1 MREEAFANRP
11 CHPTRP
17 WHERFANG
25 AAGAWDPHPT
35 NPEGDGMEA
44 HDVEAPERHDLCIV
58 GAGLAG
64 LNALAVASEYLA
76 PGGSVLLVDRR
87 ARPGGM
93 WVDTYDYVRL
103 HQPHPLFTAGNIPWT
118 LDQDRNHL
126 ATKQEVLDHLQHCLE
141 VAANRVHVRTLFG
154 WEAGS
159 QEETEQS
166 VRITCRSA
174 DGETRVIEADR
185 LIRASGHAVSPK
197 DPLELSSER
206 VRSVS
211 PDHCDMRDPEMAASD
226 APVWVIGGGKTA
238 MDTAHT
244 LVTTYP
250 GREINLVAGAG
261 TFFMQREEVFPDGA
275 KRWWGGTVMSSLAMG
290 AARRFDGT
298 NATEVNAWI
307 HDTCGTSL
315 VPDPR
320 NFMFGVLSEAETRT
334 IGAGLS
340 RVVTDY
346 LEDVVDRDEQPQ
358 LVLRGGDTI
367 AIEPGSWI
375 VNCTGYL
382 LKETRTDEPAVSA
395 GGNVVSVHTNAATGA
410 VPAGVAYFLTHLMY
424 RGQLHDA
431 PLYELDLGAL
441 RRRAPA
447 DYASALAALELHN
460 LSVILERVPSRVMM
474 NRGVDLDG
482 WYPLPRQML
491 SATRFM
497 ATHRRHRDHSRRCL
511 DRLRERHDIA
521 GGVRG
526 QLVPEG
532 AW

>member
-1 MREEAFANRP
+1 
-11 CHPTRP
+11 
-17 WHERFANG
+17 
-25 AAGAWDPHPT
+25 
-35 NPEGDGMEA
+35 MEA

-141 VAANRVHVRTLFG
+141 VAANRVQVRTLFG

-315 VPDPR
+315 VPNPR

-340 RVVTDY
+340 RVLTDY
-346 LEDVVDRDEQPQ
+346 LEDVVDLDEQPQ

-511 DRLRERHDIA
+511 DRLRERHDIG

>member
-1 MREEAFANRP
+1 
-11 CHPTRP
+11 
-17 WHERFANG
+17 
-25 AAGAWDPHPT
+25 
-35 NPEGDGMEA
+35 MEA
-44 HDVEAPERHDLCIV
+44 HDMTTPERHDLCIV

-76 PGGSVLLVDRR
+76 PGGSILLVDRR
-87 ARPGGM
+87 DRPGGM

-118 LDQDRNHL
+118 IGKERNHL
-126 ATKQEVLDHLQHCLE
+126 ATKREVLDHLQHCLE
-141 VAANRVHVRTLFG
+141 VAASRVQVTTLFG
-154 WEAGS
+154 WEVEAHD
-159 QEETEQS
+159 EAEQS

-174 DGETRVIEADR
+174 NGETRIIEAGR
-185 LIRASGHAVSPK
+185 LIRAFGHAVSPNE
-197 DPLELSSER
+197 PLELSSAR

-211 PDHCDMRDPEMAASD
+211 PDHCDMRSPEIAASN

-244 LVTTYP
+244 LVTAYP
-250 GREINLVAGAG
+250 GREVNLVSGPG
-261 TFFMQREEVFPDGA
+261 TFFMQREEVFPAGA

-290 AARRFDGT
+290 AVRRFDGT
-298 NATEVNAWI
+298 NATQVNAWI
-307 HDTCGTSL
+307 NDTCGTSL
-315 VPDPR
+315 VPNPR

-334 IGAGLS
+334 IEAGLS

-346 LEDVVDRDEQPQ
+346 LEDVVDHDEQPQ
-358 LVLRGGDTI
+358 LVLRGGD
-367 AIEPGSWI
+367 AVSIEPGSWI

-382 LKETRTDEPAVSA
+382 LQETRTDEPAVSA
-395 GGNVVSVHTNAATGA
+395 GGNVVSIHTNAATGA
-410 VPAGVAYFLTHLMY
+410 VPSGVAYFLTHLMF
-424 RGQLHDA
+424 RGELHDA

-474 NRGVDLDG
+474 NCGVDLDG

-491 SATRFM
+491 GALRFT

-511 DRLRERHDIA
+511 DRLRERHGIA

-526 QLVPEG
+526 QLAPQD
-532 AW
+532 AR